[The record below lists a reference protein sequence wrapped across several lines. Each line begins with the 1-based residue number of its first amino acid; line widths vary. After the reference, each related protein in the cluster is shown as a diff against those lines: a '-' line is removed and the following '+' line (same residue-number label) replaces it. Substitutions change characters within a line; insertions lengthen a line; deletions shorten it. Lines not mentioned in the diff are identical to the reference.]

1 MQKPENIEEKIIF
14 PEKSAFLTIP
24 LPGWPPVRL

>member
-1 MQKPENIEEKIIF
+1 MQEAENIEEKIIF

-24 LPGWPPVRL
+24 LPA